1 MTVGIIAGALVLT
14 SGLLEGR
21 YDLHMRVDEAEGLTQ
36 DTRVVLQGLQIG
48 RVTQVTPHLDSA
60 TSVLDFVAT
69 LSIREKF
76 SDGTS
81 LTLPAGTEAIVTPP
95 PNLVGPT
102 VIQLVMPSGFRGA
115 VLSPGDTIPSQ
126 RRQSVV
132 DQFSTIAAGVRSSL
146 DSTLNETRTLIVQ
159 TTRTVEAS
167 RELLADVRPEL
178 DRALDGLNQSLTR
191 TNAVLAEV
199 GPRVGPM
206 ADSVATTLERTH
218 VLLLRL
224 DTLTSLARDMA
235 TENRSDIRQTIDR
248 LADAAV
254 TLQHFADQVS
264 RRPLRLLTGVTP
276 PEPDTTD
283 GQR

>member
-1 MTVGIIAGALVLT
+1 MVLT

-21 YDLHMRVDEAEGLTQ
+21 YVLHMRVDEAEGLTQ

-60 TSVLDFVAT
+60 TNVLDFVAT

-76 SDGTS
+76 PDGTS

-102 VIQLVMPSGFRGA
+102 VIQLVMPSEFRGA
-115 VLSPGDTIPSQ
+115 VLGPGDTISSD
-126 RRQSVV
+126 RRRSVV
-132 DQFSTIAAGVRSSL
+132 DQFSSIASGVRASL

-167 RELLADVRPEL
+167 RSLLADMRPDL
-178 DRALDGLNQSLTR
+178 TRALEQLNESLSR
-191 TNAVLAEV
+191 TNTVLAEV
-199 GPRVGPM
+199 GPRVGPL
-206 ADSVATTLERTH
+206 ADSVTATLERTH

-224 DTLTSLARDMA
+224 DTLAVLARDMA
-235 TENRSDIRQTIDR
+235 TENRPDLRETIDR

-283 GQR
+283 GTP

>member
-1 MTVGIIAGALVLT
+1 MTVGILAGALVLT

-21 YDLHMRVDEAEGLTQ
+21 YVLHMRVDEAEGLTQ

-60 TSVLDFVAT
+60 TSVLGFVAT
-69 LSIREKF
+69 LSIQEKF
-76 SDGTS
+76 PDGTS
-81 LTLPAGTEAIVTPP
+81 LTLPAGTQAIVTPP

-102 VIQLVMPSGFRGA
+102 VIQLVMPSEFRGA
-115 VLSPGDTIPSQ
+115 VLSPGDTILSQ

-167 RELLADVRPEL
+167 RALLADVRPEL
-178 DRALDGLNQSLTR
+178 NRALDGLNQSLTR

-199 GPRVGPM
+199 GPHIGPM
-206 ADSVATTLERTH
+206 ADSVTATLERTH

-224 DTLTSLARDMA
+224 DTLTALARDMA
-235 TENRSDIRQTIDR
+235 TENRSDIRQTIER

-283 GQR
+283 GQ